1 VTIRCRTAT
10 AIAFTGLIGLCGPA
24 AVLGRA
30 PLAAAA
36 PSPQPT
42 VISAERAD
50 LTATGHVTAAGQAGA
65 VRYWSRARM
74 AAARSVDAV
83 PGARAVLSADP
94 WVAGARW
101 TEGGAVTRTTGRVFF
116 TLDGTDYSCS
126 GSTVDSAN
134 ADVVITAAHCVS
146 DGQGKWASHWIFVP
160 GYDDG
165 HEPYGAYPA
174 RAFFAASGW
183 QHGADENDDVA
194 FVAVGPASGG
204 SGSGGTGFGGTGF
217 GGAGSGGMGFDRKQA
232 RLHVVDVVGGQQIQF
247 GSRAATEMLF
257 GYPSVG
263 QYHGRYLDYCDGA
276 LSRDPY
282 GSPDAGIECTM
293 TEGASGGPWFS
304 GFDPL
309 TGLGTITGVTTFR
322 YSGSGVTLYSVD
334 LGTVARTLYD
344 QAKRA

>member
-1 VTIRCRTAT
+1 MTIRYLTAT
-10 AIAFTGLIGLCGPA
+10 AIAISCLIGLCGPA

-36 PSPQPT
+36 PPQPT
-42 VISAERAD
+42 VLSAERAG
-50 LTATGHVTAAGQAGA
+50 LTATGRVTAAGQAGA

-74 AAARSVDAV
+74 AAARSVAAV
-83 PGARAVLSADP
+83 PGTKAADP

-146 DGQGKWASHWIFVP
+146 DGQGKWATHWIFVP
-160 GYDDG
+160 GYNDG
-165 HEPYGAYPA
+165 HEPYGSYPA

-194 FVAVGPASGG
+194 FVAAGPASGR
-204 SGSGGTGFGGTGF
+204 SG
-217 GGAGSGGMGFDRKQA
+217 GSGGMGFDPKQV

-247 GSRAATEMLF
+247 GSRAATAVLF

-304 GFDPL
+304 GFDSL

-334 LGTVARTLYD
+334 LGSVARTLYS
-344 QAKRA
+344 QAQRA

>member
-1 VTIRCRTAT
+1 VTFPRRTAT
-10 AIAFTGLIGLCGPA
+10 VIALLGLCGSA
-24 AVLGRA
+24 AALGRVPHPA
-30 PLAAAA
+30 V
-36 PSPQPT
+36 S
-42 VISAERAD
+42 SAERAG
-50 LTATGHVTAAGQAGA
+50 LTATGNVTAARQAGA

-74 AAARSVDAV
+74 AAATSLGAT
-83 PGARAVLSADP
+83 PGSRAVLRADP

-134 ADVVITAAHCVS
+134 ADVVLTAAHCVS
-146 DGQGKWASHWIFVP
+146 DGQGKWATHWIFVP
-160 GYDDG
+160 GYNDS

-204 SGSGGTGFGGTGF
+204 SGGTGSSGTGSGGTGSGGTGF
-217 GGAGSGGMGFDRKQA
+217 DPKQA

-263 QYHGRYLDYCDGA
+263 QYHGRYLDYCDGT
-276 LSRDPY
+276 LTSDPY
-282 GSPDAGIECTM
+282 GSPDAGIDCTM

-322 YSGSGVTLYSVD
+322 YSGTGVTLYSLD
-334 LGTVARTLYD
+334 LGSAARTLYD
-344 QAKRA
+344 QAQRA

>member
-1 VTIRCRTAT
+1 V
-10 AIAFTGLIGLCGPA
+10 IALLGLCGPA
-24 AVLGRA
+24 AALGRA

-36 PSPQPT
+36 PPPHPT
-42 VISAERAD
+42 VISAERAAV
-50 LTATGHVTAAGQAGA
+50 TATGNVTAARQAAA

-83 PGARAVLSADP
+83 PGTRARMAARNLDAVPGTWAVSADP

-101 TEGGAVTRTTGRVFF
+101 TEGGAVIRTTGRVFF
-116 TLDGTDYSCS
+116 TLAGTDYSCS

-146 DGQGKWASHWIFVP
+146 DGQGKWATHWIFVP
-160 GYDDG
+160 GYNDG

-174 RAFFAASGW
+174 RTFFAASRW

-194 FVAVGPASGG
+194 FVAVGPASG
-204 SGSGGTGFGGTGF
+204 SGSGGTGYDF
-217 GGAGSGGMGFDRKQA
+217 KQG
-232 RLHVVDVVGGQQIQF
+232 RLHVVDVVGSQQIQF
-247 GSRAATEMLF
+247 GSRAATEILF

-263 QYHGRYLDYCDGA
+263 QYHGRYLDYCDGG
-276 LSRDPY
+276 LSPDPY

-309 TGLGTITGVTTFR
+309 TGLGIITGVTTFR

-334 LGTVARTLYD
+334 LGAVARTLYD
-344 QAKRA
+344 QAQRA

>member
-1 VTIRCRTAT
+1 V
-10 AIAFTGLIGLCGPA
+10 IALLGLCGPA
-24 AVLGRA
+24 ALGRA
-30 PLAAAA
+30 PFAAAA
-36 PSPQPT
+36 PPHPF
-42 VISAERAD
+42 VLSAERAG
-50 LTATGHVTAAGQAGA
+50 LTATGNVTAASQAGA

-74 AAARSVDAV
+74 AAAHSVDAG
-83 PGARAVLSADP
+83 PGARAVTTADP

-101 TEGGAVTRTTGRVFF
+101 TAGGAVTRTTGRVFF

-126 GSTVDSAN
+126 GSTVASAN

-146 DGQGKWASHWIFVP
+146 DGQGKWATHWIFVP
-160 GYDDG
+160 GYNDG
-165 HEPYGAYPA
+165 REPYGSYPA

-194 FVAVGPASGG
+194 FVAAGPASGG
-204 SGSGGTGFGGTGF
+204 SG
-217 GGAGSGGMGFDRKQA
+217 GSGGVGFDRKQV

-247 GSRAATEMLF
+247 GSRAATAVLF

-263 QYHGRYLDYCDGA
+263 QYHGRFLDYCDGA
-276 LSRDPY
+276 LSPDPY

-322 YSGSGVTLYSVD
+322 YSGSGVTLYSLD
-334 LGTVARTLYD
+334 LGSVARTLYD
-344 QAKRA
+344 QAQRA

>member
-1 VTIRCRTAT
+1 V
-10 AIAFTGLIGLCGPA
+10 IALLGLCGPA
-24 AVLGRA
+24 AALGRA

-36 PSPQPT
+36 PPPRPT
-42 VISAERAD
+42 VISAERAAV
-50 LTATGHVTAAGQAGA
+50 TATGNVTAARQAGA

-83 PGARAVLSADP
+83 PGSRARMTARNLDAVPGARAVMSAGP

-146 DGQGKWASHWIFVP
+146 DGQGTWATHWIFVP

-194 FVAVGPASGG
+194 FVAVGPASRG
-204 SGSGGTGFGGTGF
+204 S
-217 GGAGSGGMGFDRKQA
+217 GSGGMGFDRKQA
-232 RLHVVDVVGGQQIQF
+232 RLHVADVVGGQQIKF

-276 LSRDPY
+276 LSADPY
-282 GSPDAGIECTM
+282 GSPDAGVACTM

-322 YSGSGVTLYSVD
+322 YSGSGVTLYSLD
-334 LGTVARTLYD
+334 LGSAARTLYD
-344 QAKRA
+344 QAQRA

>member
-1 VTIRCRTAT
+1 
-10 AIAFTGLIGLCGPA
+10 
-24 AVLGRA
+24 
-30 PLAAAA
+30 
-36 PSPQPT
+36 
-42 VISAERAD
+42 
-50 LTATGHVTAAGQAGA
+50 
-65 VRYWSRARM
+65 M
-74 AAARSVDAV
+74 AAARNLDAG
-83 PGARAVLSADP
+83 PAAGGAGTRVSEDP

-116 TLDGTDYSCS
+116 TLDGTGYSCS

-146 DGQGKWASHWIFVP
+146 DGRGKWATHWIFVP

-165 HEPYGAYPA
+165 HEPYGSYPA

-194 FVAVGPASGG
+194 FVAAGPANGG
-204 SGSGGTGFGGTGF
+204 SG
-217 GGAGSGGMGFDRKQA
+217 GSGGMGFDRKQV

-247 GSRAATEMLF
+247 GPRAATAVLF

-276 LSRDPY
+276 LSPDPY

-334 LGTVARTLYD
+334 LGSVARTLYD
-344 QAKRA
+344 QAQRA

>member
-1 VTIRCRTAT
+1 
-10 AIAFTGLIGLCGPA
+10 
-24 AVLGRA
+24 
-30 PLAAAA
+30 
-36 PSPQPT
+36 
-42 VISAERAD
+42 
-50 LTATGHVTAAGQAGA
+50 
-65 VRYWSRARM
+65 M
-74 AAARSVDAV
+74 AAARNLDAVPGTRARTAARNLDAV
-83 PGARAVLSADP
+83 PGARAVLGADP

-101 TEGGAVTRTTGRVFF
+101 TGGGAVTRTTGRVFF

-126 GSTVDSAN
+126 GSTVDSVN

-146 DGQGKWASHWIFVP
+146 DGQGKWATHWIFVP

-204 SGSGGTGFGGTGF
+204 S

-276 LSRDPY
+276 LRPDPY

-334 LGTVARTLYD
+334 LGSVAHRLYD
-344 QAKRA
+344 QAQRA

>member
-1 VTIRCRTAT
+1 M
-10 AIAFTGLIGLCGPA
+10 IALLGLCAPA
-24 AVLGRA
+24 ATLGRA
-30 PLAAAA
+30 PLAAA
-36 PSPQPT
+36 PSAHRT
-42 VISAERAD
+42 VVSAERAAV
-50 LTATGHVTAAGQAGA
+50 TATGNVTAASEAGA

-74 AAARSVDAV
+74 AAANTLGAV
-83 PGARAVLSADP
+83 PGGTAVMSADP

-101 TEGGAVTRTTGRVFF
+101 TGGGAVTRTTGRVFF

-134 ADVVITAAHCVS
+134 ADVVITAAHCSS
-146 DGQGKWASHWIFVP
+146 DGQGTWATHWIFVP

-183 QHGADENDDVA
+183 QHGADENDDIA
-194 FVAVGPASGG
+194 FAAVGPASAG
-204 SGSGGTGFGGTGF
+204 SGS
-217 GGAGSGGMGFDRKQA
+217 AGSGSAGSGSGMGFDRKQV
-232 RLHVVDVVGGQQIQF
+232 RLHVVDVVGGQQIEF
-247 GSRAATEMLF
+247 GARAATEVLF

-263 QYHGRYLDYCDGA
+263 QYHGRYLDYCDGE
-276 LSRDPY
+276 LSADPY

-304 GFDPL
+304 GFNPL
-309 TGLGTITGVTTFR
+309 TGLGAISGVTTFR

-334 LGTVARTLYD
+334 LGSVARSLYNEA
-344 QAKRA
+344 QHA